1 MKNLFLF
8 STALFTAL
16 VISSCNSDDL
26 NLQAAEVAESNYMY
40 EMNELPTF
48 SSPVNEISQ
57 TEIDGLIQMREEEKL
72 ALDVYDSFYDSYKLV
87 VFDRISNSESRHTTA
102 VLSLINYFGLSDPA
116 KTEIGQFSNADI
128 QTLYDQLIAAGNSS
142 VEALKIGAYI
152 EEYDI
157 ADLKELINETENIDI
172 KTVYSHLL
180 RGSEN
185 HLRAFVR
192 NLKVRGTVY
201 EHQLLNSD
209 DYDTI
214 LKGESIAPVL
224 DSAGNCINN

>member
-26 NLQAAEVAESNYMY
+26 NLQAAEVAGSNYMY